1 MKETFIRDENN
12 PGAVLNTDH
21 QGLKAYKMRKQKSK
35 EIDNLKEEVSDI
47 KKMLGLIL
55 EKIK

>member
-12 PGAVLNTDH
+12 SGAVLNTDH

-35 EIDNLKEEVSDI
+35 EIDNLKEEVNDI

>member
-12 PGAVLNTDH
+12 PGAVLNTDY

-35 EIDNLKEEVSDI
+35 EIDNLKEEVNDI